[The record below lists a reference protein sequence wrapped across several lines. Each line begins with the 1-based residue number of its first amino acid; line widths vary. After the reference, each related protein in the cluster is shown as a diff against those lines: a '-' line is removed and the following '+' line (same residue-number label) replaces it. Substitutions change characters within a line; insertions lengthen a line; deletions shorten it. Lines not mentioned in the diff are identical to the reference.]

1 MDSAYILNLVLKEF
15 PPMRSHRYLLVLLVV
30 FGSVI
35 PSVLPAQGATP
46 AQAIRAVLDKQ
57 VVDWNRGDLTSF
69 ATGYKNS
76 PDILFMGAKI
86 AKGYAQMVDTYRK
99 NYSTKE
105 KMGVLTFSA
114 LEVQPLDE
122 HFATVTGNFH
132 LERTAAG
139 GGNADGYFL
148 LVFEKTPDGW
158 KIVRDATTVPPKKAV
173 Q

>member
-1 MDSAYILNLVLKEF
+1 
-15 PPMRSHRYLLVLLVV
+15 MRPFRALIAFVTFVAFAASPFL
-30 FGSVI
+30 
-35 PSVLPAQGATP
+35 QGQSNTP

-57 VVDWNRGDLTSF
+57 VVDWNRGDMDAF

-76 PDILFMGAKI
+76 PDILFIGSRMNR
-86 AKGYAQMVDTYRK
+86 GYAQMLDGYRK
-99 NYSTKE
+99 AYSTKE
-105 KMGVLTFSA
+105 KMGTLSFTG

-122 HFATVTGNFH
+122 RFATVTGNFH

-158 KIVRDATTVPPKKAV
+158 KIIRDDTTNQPKK
-173 Q
+173 

>member
-1 MDSAYILNLVLKEF
+1 MRSFRALVLF
-15 PPMRSHRYLLVLLVV
+15 VAFMALATSPLLQ
-30 FGSVI
+30 
-35 PSVLPAQGATP
+35 AQNSAP

-57 VVDWNRGDLTSF
+57 VVDWNRGDLDAF

-76 PDILFMGAKI
+76 PDILFIGSRI
-86 AKGYAQMVDTYRK
+86 SRGYAQMLDTYR
-99 NYSTKE
+99 NGYSTKE
-105 KMGVLTFSA
+105 KMGTLSFTA

-122 HFATVTGNFH
+122 RFATVTGNFH

-148 LVFEKTPDGW
+148 LVFEKTPAGW
-158 KIVRDATTVPPKKAV
+158 KIVRDDTTVPPKKAA

>member
-1 MDSAYILNLVLKEF
+1 
-15 PPMRSHRYLLVLLVV
+15 MRRFRTLALFVAFVV
-30 FGSVI
+30 FVTS
-35 PSVLPAQGATP
+35 PLLQAQDAGT
-46 AQAIRAVLDKQ
+46 AQAIRSVLDKQ
-57 VVDWNRGDLTSF
+57 VVDWNRGDLEAF

-76 PDILFMGAKI
+76 PDILFMGSKI
-86 AKGYAQMVDTYRK
+86 SRGYDQMLDTYR
-99 NYSTKE
+99 NGYSTRE
-105 KMGVLTFSA
+105 KMGTLSFTA

-148 LVFEKTPDGW
+148 LVVEKTPAGW
-158 KIVRDATTVPPKKAV
+158 KIVRDATTVPPKKAA

>member
-1 MDSAYILNLVLKEF
+1 MRTSRFLAVIVLALPFSLFAQSA
-15 PPMRSHRYLLVLLVV
+15 PPE
-30 FGSVI
+30 
-35 PSVLPAQGATP
+35 
-46 AQAIRAVLDKQ
+46 AQAIRAILDKQ
-57 VVDWNRGDLTSF
+57 VVDWNRGDMAAF

-76 PDILFMGAKI
+76 PDILFMGAPI
-86 AKGYAQMVDTYRK
+86 AKGYAQMVERYRTG
-99 NYSTKE
+99 YSTPE
-105 KMGVLTFSA
+105 KMGKLSFTA

-132 LERTAAG
+132 LERTTAG

-148 LVFEKTPDGW
+148 LVVEKTSGGW